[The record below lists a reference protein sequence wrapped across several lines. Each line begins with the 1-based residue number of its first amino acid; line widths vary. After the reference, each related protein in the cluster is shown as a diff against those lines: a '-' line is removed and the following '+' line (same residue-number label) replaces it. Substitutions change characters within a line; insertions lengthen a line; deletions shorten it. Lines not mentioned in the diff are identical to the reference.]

1 MKYYLRI
8 DGQQEGPFTEDEV
21 EDLHGVGRISKGT
34 PCRNTYDPDWKTVDD
49 HVPRAKW
56 VSTPHGIPPKLSS
69 DQPSPKK
76 SFSVPVAHD
85 RPEVPWKRS
94 AWEGFFDK
102 PDRIDFGL
110 NAVYAGIAC
119 VVLEN
124 LCGQLMLGG
133 FFGIGGIFAGV
144 IATVLGRVR
153 SGILILVAVALTI
166 FGWEMYVAHR
176 IKSAGEEMLQEWK
189 SMFGR

>member
-8 DGQQEGPFTEDEV
+8 DGQQEGPFTDDEV

-34 PCRNTYDPDWKTVDD
+34 PCRNTYDPNWKTVDD

-76 SFSVPVAHD
+76 SFSVPVSRD
-85 RPEVPWKRS
+85 RPEAPRKRS

-133 FFGIGGIFAGV
+133 FFGIGGIFRGSDRDGSGQGP
-144 IATVLGRVR
+144 LGDFDPSGGGADDLRVGDVCR
-153 SGILILVAVALTI
+153 TSNQI
-166 FGWEMYVAHR
+166 
-176 IKSAGEEMLQEWK
+176 
-189 SMFGR
+189 GR